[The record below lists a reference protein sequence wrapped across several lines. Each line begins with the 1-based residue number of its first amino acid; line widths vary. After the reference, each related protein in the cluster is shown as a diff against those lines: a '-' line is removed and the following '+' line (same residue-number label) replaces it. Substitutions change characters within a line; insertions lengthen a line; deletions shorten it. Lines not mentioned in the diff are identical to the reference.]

1 LFNSAGGMDLTLFEV
16 NEAADVIS
24 RAAHPEANIIF
35 GAVQDPGFDGKV
47 KITVIATGFDGQ
59 QARPHMSV
67 AQPQQKS
74 MAYDRSML
82 YPVSSSSIGG
92 NSHMP
97 PRQPYQAQSN
107 AQQSYGSLPVT
118 PPPMNVMNHP
128 TDPVD
133 PAVRQ
138 RSVTPP
144 PMPDLMRQRSV
155 APPPI
160 PEPARQALA
169 SDVRNV

>member
-1 LFNSAGGMDLTLFEV
+1 
-16 NEAADVIS
+16 
-24 RAAHPEANIIF
+24 
-35 GAVQDPGFDGKV
+35 
-47 KITVIATGFDGQ
+47 
-59 QARPHMSV
+59 
-67 AQPQQKS
+67 
-74 MAYDRSML
+74 
-82 YPVSSSSIGG
+82 
-92 NSHMP
+92 MP

-118 PPPMNVMNHP
+118 PPPMNLMNHP

-169 SDVRNV
+169 SDVRNVSDVSNDDFDFEDEPAGLVDLPGPGARAATHGRLPVPEPEAQPSQRPSGDQRPQRPIRRLDQKGFDLPRVNRNPPSGDVIDIPAFLRKR